1 METKTN
7 VDNVAPNASANVPPS
22 GKFKFIQLLN
32 PTGFDKH
39 FQKLIGRQTR
49 FVYLLDKC
57 FKDETNC
64 VICVSGCAG
73 AGKTFTVVE
82 TCRYVNAPV
91 LKLAPTN
98 ALASQIGGLTLHA
111 GLELRW
117 HVGSN
122 LNTITESIKEMEYDP
137 DYIEKS
143 LNLSEQIRLHELS
156 CTWSPKIV
164 IVDEVGM
171 IPFWLIYQIVRY
183 FFDNFS
189 PVIVVLMGDRYQLRP
204 VNCKLNIFNVEL
216 PAISIRH
223 CDLSDIN
230 KRFDP
235 SYKVIMDTIT
245 ALIQS
250 GEGKGEGIAAV
261 NFQPVYDYVKRTYPQ
276 IEYMTETDLRKA
288 KKILAY
294 TNATVSRYNRQYL
307 SLESAS
313 NVHLAQVRE
322 GVMYKDVKITVR
334 PRCEVITTR
343 PTVVPKGT
351 RLTFVSYDPNEDAL
365 ECLDDDEKR
374 VVVQRHKQTGMFPIE
389 LAFATTVHKY
399 QGSTIDEDV
408 IMDFDYNDD
417 VYFMYT
423 ALSRVR
429 SLSQVIGILHVK

>member
-7 VDNVAPNASANVPPS
+7 IDEVAPNASADIPPS

-39 FQKLIGRQTR
+39 FRKLIGQQTR

-57 FKDETNC
+57 FKDDTNC
-64 VICVSGCAG
+64 VICISGCAG

-82 TCRYVNAPV
+82 TCHYINASV

-98 ALASQIGGLTLHA
+98 ALASQIGGLTIHS

-122 LNTITESIKEMEYDP
+122 LHTITECIKDMEYDP
-137 DYIEKS
+137 DYINKS
-143 LNLSEQIRLHELS
+143 LNLSEQIRLHEMN
-156 CTWSPKIV
+156 CAWRPKIV

-171 IPFWLIYQIVRY
+171 IPFWLVYQIVRY

-189 PVIVVLMGDRYQLRP
+189 PVVVVVMGDRYQLRP
-204 VNCKLNIFNVEL
+204 VGCKLNIFNVDL
-216 PAISIRH
+216 PTISIRH

-235 SYKVIMDTIT
+235 SYKIIMDTIT
-245 ALIQS
+245 SLIRA
-250 GEGKGEGIAAV
+250 GEGDDG
-261 NFQPVYDYVKRTYPQ
+261 NFEPVYEYVKRMYTN
-276 IEYMTETDLRKA
+276 IDYMTETLLRKT
-288 KKILAY
+288 KKMLAY
-294 TNATVSRYNRQYL
+294 TNTTVSRYNRQYL
-307 SLESAS
+307 SLDAAN
-313 NVHLAQVRE
+313 NVHLVQVRG
-322 GVMYKDVKITVR
+322 GVIYKDVKITVR
-334 PRCEVITTR
+334 PRCEVITTLQ
-343 PTVVPKGT
+343 TVIPKGM

-365 ECLDDDEKR
+365 ECLDYNKTR
-374 VVVQRHKQTGMFPIE
+374 IVVQRHKQTGMFPIE

-399 QGSTIDEDV
+399 QGSTIDDDV
-408 IMDFDYNDD
+408 IIDFDYNDD